1 MPAREPRPSG
11 FTLVEVAIAL
21 VILSLALLLGMSF
34 ILGEARA
41 VRRLDADRAARAALA
56 GTLEAIRAG
65 ALPLQDGSLSTGD
78 LAAAFGAGGD
88 LAAASGGSWPADLAI
103 DVAVTPASPPGLYEI
118 ALTARY
124 KVSGEARERRLG
136 SLIWRPSG
144 AESP

>member
-65 ALPLQDGSLSTGD
+65 ALPLGTAHLD
-78 LAAAFGAGGD
+78 GGD

-124 KVSGEARERRLG
+124 KVAGEARERRLG
-136 SLIWRPSG
+136 SLISRPSG
-144 AESP
+144 AEAP